1 MMVERSNFYVV
12 AGGPGSG
19 KTALIEALHA
29 RGQLCVAECIRKI
42 IRQQVMIDGYGLHWK
57 DQTFFQELIL
67 SWSIEAFESV
77 SERVRPVFFDRGI
90 PELLGD
96 AIEEDPIKRKSRR
109 SDRPAAPRHIQR
121 AAELF
126 RYNSN
131 VFIAPPWKEIY
142 CTDTERKGDFD
153 HAIEAYRETV
163 DVYLKCGYSL
173 IELPC
178 VPPEIR
184 ASFVMEQV
192 SALADPES
200 K

>member
-1 MMVERSNFYVV
+1 MIVERSNFYVV

-19 KTALIEALHA
+19 KTALIEALRA
-29 RGQLCVAECIRKI
+29 RGQLCVDECIRKI
-42 IRQQVMIDGYGLHWK
+42 IRQQVKIGGDGLHWK
-57 DQTFFQELIL
+57 DQTIFRELIL

-90 PELLGD
+90 PELLGEV
-96 AIEEDPIKRKSRR
+96 IEEDPIRRKSRL
-109 SDRPAAPRHIQR
+109 SDRPAELKHLQR

-126 RYNSN
+126 RYNSK
-131 VFIAPPWKEIY
+131 VFMAPPWEEIY

-153 HAIEAYRETV
+153 HAIKAYRATV

-184 ASFVMEQV
+184 ASFVMEQI

>member
-1 MMVERSNFYVV
+1 MIVDRSNFYVV

-19 KTALIEALHA
+19 KTALIDALRA
-29 RGQLCVAECIRKI
+29 RGQLCVDECIRKI
-42 IRQQVMIDGYGLHWK
+42 IRQQVKIDGYGLHWK
-57 DQTFFQELIL
+57 DQTIFRELIL

-96 AIEEDPIKRKSRR
+96 GP
-109 SDRPAAPRHIQR
+109 SDRPAALKHVQR

-126 RYNSN
+126 RYNSK
-131 VFIAPPWKEIY
+131 VFIAPPWEQIY
-142 CTDTERKGDFD
+142 CTDTERIEDFD
-153 HAIEAYRETV
+153 HAIKAYRATV
-163 DVYLKCGYSL
+163 DIYLKCGYSL

-184 ASFVMEQV
+184 ASFVMEQI
-192 SALADPES
+192 SAHADPES

>member
-1 MMVERSNFYVV
+1 MIVERSNFYVV

-19 KTALIEALHA
+19 KTALIESASGARAAL
-29 RGQLCVAECIRKI
+29 RGRVHSEDHP
-42 IRQQVMIDGYGLHWK
+42 QQVKIGGYGLHWK
-57 DQTFFQELIL
+57 DQTIFRELIL

-77 SERVRPVFFDRGI
+77 SERMRPVFFDRGI

-96 AIEEDPIKRKSRR
+96 VIEEGPIRRKSPL
-109 SDRPAAPRHIQR
+109 SDRAAELKHVQR

-126 RYNSN
+126 RYNGK
-131 VFIAPPWKEIY
+131 VFMAPPWEEIY
-142 CTDTERKGDFD
+142 CTDTERKGDFH
-153 HAIEAYRETV
+153 HAIEAYRATV

-184 ASFVMEQV
+184 ASFVMEQI